1 MPILAAGNNASP
13 RRSEGI
19 ALVRRSAENGFT
31 PFRRSAENGFTLV
44 ELMIVIA
51 LIGLVSAAVVL
62 ALPDPRGRLRDD
74 TERFAARVRAAHDLA
89 IIEGRSVSV
98 WVSDGGYG
106 FDQRAGGAW
115 APVSEKPFL
124 VTRWGDGV
132 RPQISAPSGRDR
144 VIFDST
150 GLGSTPMTIRLQRG
164 QDATTT
170 IKIGI
175 DGAVAI
181 DG

>member
-1 MPILAAGNNASP
+1 MPISAAGNNRD
-13 RRSEGI
+13 RRSE
-19 ALVRRSAENGFT
+19 GFT

-44 ELMIVIA
+44 ELMVVIA

-62 ALPDPRGRLRDD
+62 SLPDPRGRLRDD
-74 TERFAARVRAAHDLA
+74 AERFAARVRAAHDLA
-89 IIEGRSVSV
+89 VVEGRSVSV

-106 FDQRAGGAW
+106 FDQRAAGEW
-115 APVSEKPFL
+115 TPVSEKPLL
-124 VTRWGDGV
+124 VTRWGDGI
-132 RPQISAPSGRDR
+132 RPQIASPTGRDR
-144 VIFDST
+144 LVFDST
-150 GLGSTPMTIRLQRG
+150 GLGSTPMTVRLRRG

-170 IKIGI
+170 VKIGI

>member
-1 MPILAAGNNASP
+1 MPILAAGNNAS
-13 RRSEGI
+13 RHRGEGGTP
-19 ALVRRSAENGFT
+19 LRRSAEHDFT
-31 PFRRSAENGFTLV
+31 PRRRSAEHGFTLV

-62 ALPDPRGRLRDD
+62 SLPDPRGRLRDD
-74 TERFAARVRAAHDLA
+74 AERFAARVRAAHDLA
-89 IIEGRSVSV
+89 IVEGRSVSV

-106 FDQRAGGAW
+106 FDQRAAGAW
-115 APVSEKPFL
+115 TPVSEKPFQ
-124 VTRWGDGV
+124 VTRWGDGI
-132 RPQISAPSGRDR
+132 RPQITAPSGRDR

-164 QDATTT
+164 RDATTT
-170 IKIGI
+170 VKIGI